1 LTHNGL
7 PTILPIANSEFLSK
21 IGNWEEVRNGMN
33 ERIFRRNFLFLLY
46 AATALIF
53 FIPSSNS
60 SAYSAQVT
68 LQWDPN
74 EGEGERVAGYRV
86 YYGTESGNYEKV
98 LDVGH
103 RTECEISGLEEGRPY
118 FFAAN
123 AYDAAGLESD
133 FSDEVGIYEIVLSP
147 GWNLISLP
155 LKPFDTSIGEV
166 LKSISTNV
174 YLVMA
179 LNNPNVLSYL
189 PRNLAWSTLRTME
202 AGVGYWVVMYAQET
216 LRIAGNLP
224 PKSTELLPGLNLVGY
239 SNTNAVPPS
248 IALQGLDQK
257 VVSVTT
263 YEDGEWKVY
272 YPLNPGESTLGQF
285 NPGNAYYIEMN
296 QHATWNI
303 P

>member
-1 LTHNGL
+1 
-7 PTILPIANSEFLSK
+7 
-21 IGNWEEVRNGMN
+21 MN
-33 ERIFRRNFLFLLY
+33 ERIFRRTFFCILY
-46 AATALIF
+46 AAAALIF
-53 FIPSSNS
+53 FIPSSNP

-86 YYGTESGNYEKV
+86 YYGTESGNYENFI
-98 LDVGH
+98 DVGH
-103 RTECEISGLEEGRPY
+103 RTECKISGLEEGKTY
-118 FFAAN
+118 FFAAK

-133 FSDEVGIYEIVLSP
+133 FSNEVGIYEKFLFP

-155 LKPFDTSIGEV
+155 LQPFDTSIGEV
-166 LKSISTNV
+166 LKSISANV
-174 YLVMA
+174 YVVMGFKNQNA
-179 LNNPNVLSYL
+179 LFYL
-189 PRNLAWSTLRTME
+189 PGDLASNTLSTME
-202 AGVGYWVVMYAQET
+202 AGVGYWIAMFDQGT

-224 PKSTELLPGLNLVGY
+224 SKSLELLLGSNIVGY

-263 YEDGEWKVY
+263 YEDREWKAY
-272 YPLNPGESTLGQF
+272 YPLNPGESTLFQF

-296 QHATWNI
+296 QNATWNI